1 MAKKREHDRQAQ
13 RTIRDRQKK
22 HTAEL
27 EERVRFLQEQNE
39 SLKRIINTQNP
50 PCRCNGTRSAQGSM
64 QFPTGP
70 SSSLLLEQPVQPTN
84 NTQYFGG
91 TSRGMVQP
99 HQYSPG
105 STQFPM
111 HFQAKSPV
119 PTNYTGSSQNTPLLS
134 GCPSPQLPIT
144 PESMTFPHSLVGR
157 EMKWTRSI
165 SPTQHI
171 HSVQN
176 MELSQS
182 MTPNQHMNS
191 FHGVDM
197 GQPASFPGSMSHT
210 SSLTLRPSMQ
220 PLEQSHHVNE
230 QNTEITNGS
239 PFVNSNFQFQ
249 QNWLVGSDTFV
260 NVGTEA
266 YPNTL

>member
-1 MAKKREHDRQAQ
+1 
-13 RTIRDRQKK
+13 
-22 HTAEL
+22 
-27 EERVRFLQEQNE
+27 
-39 SLKRIINTQNP
+39 
-50 PCRCNGTRSAQGSM
+50 M

-119 PTNYTGSSQNTPLLS
+119 PTNYTGSSQNTPHLS
-134 GCPSPQLPIT
+134 DCPSPQLPIT

-191 FHGVDM
+191 FHGVDI
-197 GQPASFPGSMSHT
+197 GQPTSFPGSMSHT
-210 SSLTLRPSMQ
+210 SSLTLRPSMP
-220 PLEQSHHVNE
+220 PLEQSHQVNE

-239 PFVNSNFQFQ
+239 PFDNSNFQFQ
-249 QNWLVGSDTFV
+249 QNWLVGSDPFV
-260 NVGTEA
+260 NLGTEA